1 MGRVLVLST
10 HFSPSQWERD
20 GEVFYQ
26 GTSIDPKLYE
36 EIRSLVPIAAIG
48 IYSKGPVRRGTRTD
62 KVDYTS
68 YPPSFLVV
76 EAVEVNEKG
85 EPTFRFRRISGME
98 GISSRD
104 LISKIRDWPLYY
116 IAPSEK
122 VLKALEDLGVRPP
135 EEWIRSVK

>member
-1 MGRVLVLST
+1 MGRVLVLVT
-10 HFSPSQWERD
+10 HFNPGQWERD

-26 GTSIDPKLYE
+26 GTSIDPGLYG
-36 EIRSLVPIAAIG
+36 EIKTLVPIAAIG

-68 YPPSFLVV
+68 YSPCFLLVDS
-76 EAVEVNEKG
+76 VEVNEKG
-85 EPTFRFRRISGME
+85 EPTFRFRRLSSME

-116 IAPSEK
+116 LAPSER
-122 VLKALEDLGVRPP
+122 VLKALEELGVRPP